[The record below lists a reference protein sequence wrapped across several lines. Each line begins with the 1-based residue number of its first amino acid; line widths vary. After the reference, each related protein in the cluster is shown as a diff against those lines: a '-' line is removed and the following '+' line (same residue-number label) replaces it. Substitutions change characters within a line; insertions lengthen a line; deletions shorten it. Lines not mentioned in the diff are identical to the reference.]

1 MKEVIVT
8 IIILL
13 LIIFALFSCSSSLKE
28 QEIKQFNTIVIDGT
42 EYSTTDI
49 KSVFLSNRESNTLK
63 ITFND
68 GTTVYTTDYIL
79 KNK

>member
-1 MKEVIVT
+1 MKELIVT
-8 IIILL
+8 IIILI
-13 LIIFALFSCSSSLKE
+13 LILFALFSCSNSLKE
-28 QEIKQFNTIVIDGT
+28 QEIKKFNTIVIDGI

-49 KSVFLSNRESNTLK
+49 EAVLISNHESNTLK